1 MIKLFGRIIIFTK
14 ELYQKH
20 HKETDHDAQKL
31 LHEMIT
37 LEEVRITY
45 LEKSR
50 YVPALLPLEHLKHDD
65 VDDGAAGQTW
75 GRGQSP
81 NLPYSEGIGSPEA
94 AIPVLNVVQR

>member
-1 MIKLFGRIIIFTK
+1 MFGRIIIFTK

-65 VDDGAAGQTW
+65 IDDGAAGKTW
-75 GRGQSP
+75 GRGIYKSWSWYRTQMH
-81 NLPYSEGIGSPEA
+81 LVA
-94 AIPVLNVVQR
+94 QQR